1 MARTIGGNLTGR
13 AASIQLR
20 EVREQLAEMHQAAND
35 KLAALVSKLQADDPE
50 FDAWWDAQ
58 DVRTNGDMVP
68 LMESR
73 LAELQQVPA

>member
-1 MARTIGGNLTGR
+1 MARTLNGNLTGR

-20 EVREQLAEMHQAAND
+20 EAREHLAELHRAAND
-35 KLAALVSKLQADDPE
+35 DLAALVFQLQAVDPG

-68 LMESR
+68 LMEAR
-73 LAELQQVPA
+73 LAELSQAVA